1 MRKILIIDDNKYI
14 KIALSLLVEEYG
26 FMPITASDGDSALK
40 DLKLEKPCLV
50 VLDKKLPDCDGI
62 HLLKQIKAFD
72 PCLPVIMLTAY
83 NDMYYAELAVKSGAY
98 AFITKPFDND
108 EFIGIIN
115 NALEAEAA
123 GQEAGSEIKTTFLQG

>member
-26 FMPITASDGDSALK
+26 FVPLTADDGDSALK
-40 DLKLEKPCLV
+40 DLMVEKPCLV

-62 HLLKQIKAFD
+62 QLLKQIKAFD
-72 PCLPVIMLTAY
+72 PNLPVIMLTAY
-83 NDMYYAELAVKSGAY
+83 TDMYYAELAVKNGAY

-115 NALEAEAA
+115 NALGAEAV
-123 GQEAGSEIKTTFLQG
+123 GQ

>member
-50 VLDKKLPDCDGI
+50 ILDKKLPDCDGI

-72 PCLPVIMLTAY
+72 PDLPVIMLTAY

-123 GQEAGSEIKTTFLQG
+123 DQEAGNKIKTTFLLG